1 MHCCLLH
8 MGCREDLLDAVCN
21 SQTGTACTSPMSLL
35 CGAAGKPRGYAF
47 VEYES
52 KADMKTAYKM
62 ADGRKIEGKRV
73 TVDVERGRTV
83 PNWRAPVRV
92 LGFLV
97 SHMCLGF

>member
-1 MHCCLLH
+1 MQT
-8 MGCREDLLDAVCN
+8 AVHI
-21 SQTGTACTSPMSLL
+21 AVYTSDSSLM
-35 CGAAGKPRGYAF
+35 CGVAGKPRGYAF

-92 LGFLV
+92 LGFHMAHVYALKVHLV
-97 SHMCLGF
+97 GSAWR